1 MAQTIKK
8 NLFSQAL
15 TVTTNNIEA
24 LDVTNH
30 VGVSVTVRSPAGG
43 AGSVKL
49 QMSNI
54 GNSATATDWTDVPT
68 TICAT
73 GTLVA
78 SGSVTI
84 STIAGIRAAFVRAVV
99 TVSAGAG
106 NYDIYYVAK
115 EY

>member
-1 MAQTIKK
+1 MAQTVKK
-8 NLFSQAL
+8 NLTNVAL
-15 TVTTNNIEA
+15 TVATTNIEA
-24 LDVTNH
+24 FDVTNQ
-30 VGVSVTVRSPAGG
+30 VGVSVTVQSPAGA

-54 GNSATATDWTDVPT
+54 NSSNTNDWTDVPT
-68 TICAT
+68 TIIAT

-84 STIAGIRAAFVRAVV
+84 SSIAGVRAAFVRAVV

-106 NYDIYYVAK
+106 NYNIYYLAK

>member
-1 MAQTIKK
+1 MAQTVKK
-8 NLFSQAL
+8 NLTNVAL
-15 TVTTNNIEA
+15 TVATTAIEA
-24 LDVTNH
+24 FDVTNQ
-30 VGVSVTVRSPAGG
+30 VGVSVTVQAPAGA

-54 GNSATATDWTDVPT
+54 NSATAADWTDVPT
-68 TICAT
+68 TIVAV

-84 STIAGIRAAFVRAVV
+84 STISGLRAAFVRAVV

-106 NYDIYYVAK
+106 NYNVYYLAK